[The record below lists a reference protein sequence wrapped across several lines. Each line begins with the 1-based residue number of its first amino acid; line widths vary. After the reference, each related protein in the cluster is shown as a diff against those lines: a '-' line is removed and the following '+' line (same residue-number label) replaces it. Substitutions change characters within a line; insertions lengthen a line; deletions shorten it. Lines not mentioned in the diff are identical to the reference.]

1 MATEVPLIG
10 EFVALTPDIQTAA
23 GIVDDNAPGHK
34 MLAKLGEGLAR
45 IRQQW
50 VLVANAVAAPAA
62 AIAAL
67 AAMEKFIIVEKYPGG
82 SRKNRQSK
90 KRKNHRNHS
99 NNKQ

>member
-1 MATEVPLIG
+1 MA
-10 EFVALTPDIQTAA
+10 ALVNSPGVFAELTSDIQTAA
-23 GIVDDNAPGHK
+23 GIVDDNAQGHK

-45 IRQQW
+45 IQQQW
-50 VLVANAVAAPAA
+50 AAFAA
-62 AIAAL
+62 GPTAITL